1 MLDKIMND
9 LSSKSTHLI
18 NSAFPEELDQPTCF
32 DRRKDFL
39 DYFQGNKLW
48 REKGLAPRG
57 DLTWTRWA
65 ASPGSPGTPGLKW
78 SALILTQSV

>member
-1 MLDKIMND
+1 MARGREAFVEDLNLLAMLDKIMND

-32 DRRKDFL
+32 DRRKAFL

-48 REKGLAPRG
+48 RAKGPAPGG

-65 ASPGSPGTPGLKW
+65 ASPG
-78 SALILTQSV
+78 